1 MRLCLHECAP
11 ANRRDGSRARK
22 FFQATQHGV
31 SSFGK
36 KWFLL
41 NGDTH
46 THTQAHAR
54 RAKHPGSADWVELKS
69 CRVTAALRHNST
81 ALNNGGCYSMRAAVA
96 A

>member
-31 SSFGK
+31 SSFGE

-46 THTQAHAR
+46 TLHTHRHMHAGR
-54 RAKHPGSADWVELKS
+54 STL
-69 CRVTAALRHNST
+69 AALIGSNSKAAELRRRCDTT
-81 ALNNGGCYSMRAAVA
+81 AQL
-96 A
+96 